1 MTIARFALVAA
12 LTLGGA
18 CGCDLGAPERA
29 SDIQNLNGIS
39 DDISAVDMTRSQNTR
54 ARDPNIHSTIPR
66 SYEVLSDTP

>member
-12 LTLGGA
+12 LILGGA
-18 CGCDLGAPERA
+18 WGCGVGAPERA

-39 DDISAVDMTRSQNTR
+39 DDIAAVTMTQSENLR

-66 SYEVLSDTP
+66 SYEVLSDRP

>member
-1 MTIARFALVAA
+1 MTIARLALVAA

-18 CGCDLGAPERA
+18 CGCGIGAPERA

-39 DDISAVDMTRSQNTR
+39 DDISAVNMTQSENLR

-66 SYEVLSDTP
+66 TIEVFTDTP